1 MNNTI
6 HRNANQ
12 IEKTDNC
19 EQNSEACETL
29 PRLPEQ
35 RTVKILDTVVKEK
48 RSQNDDLDFIV
59 FGFGLNEKQ
68 KQLT

>member
-6 HRNANQ
+6 HRNTSQ
-12 IEKTDNC
+12 IEKTYNC

-35 RTVKILDTVVKEK
+35 RKVKILDTVVKEK